1 MPNMKNSTKIALLFI
16 GAILLVSSIFSIVL
30 SKHIAQVLFLGL
42 LGITSFIL
50 AFTKKEKKEIV
61 LEAKLIKKNPSFI
74 VSITLV
80 AIAIS
85 GGVGY
90 IFGQLLYHVIN

>member
-1 MPNMKNSTKIALLFI
+1 MKTSTKIAFLFI
-16 GAILLVSSIFSIVL
+16 GALLLVSAIFSFVL
-30 SKHIAQVLFLGL
+30 SKQLTQITLLALLGL
-42 LGITSFIL
+42 ITVIL
-50 AFTKKEKKEIV
+50 AFTKKERKEIV
-61 LEAKLIKKNPSFI
+61 LESKLIKKNPSFI

-80 AIAIS
+80 AILIS

>member
-1 MPNMKNSTKIALLFI
+1 MKTSTKIAFLFI
-16 GAILLVSSIFSIVL
+16 GALLLVSAIFSFVL
-30 SKHIAQVLFLGL
+30 SKQLIQITLLALLGL
-42 LGITSFIL
+42 ITVIL
-50 AFTKKEKKEIV
+50 AFTKKERKEIV
-61 LEAKLIKKNPSFI
+61 LESKLIKKNPSFI

-80 AIAIS
+80 AILIS

>member
-1 MPNMKNSTKIALLFI
+1 MKTSTKLAFLFI
-16 GAILLVSSIFSIVL
+16 GALLLVSAIFSFVL
-30 SKHIAQVLFLGL
+30 SKQLTQITLLALLGL
-42 LGITSFIL
+42 ITVIL
-50 AFTKKEKKEIV
+50 AFTKKERKEIV
-61 LEAKLIKKNPSFI
+61 LESKLIKKNPSFI

-80 AIAIS
+80 AILIS